1 LGFETPF
8 QEFVYLRSYS
18 RWLENEQRRETW
30 PETVGRYSDFMVK
43 RVPSD
48 HHVDFLEACT
58 AIEDSQVMPSMRAL
72 WAAGKALER
81 ENLAAYNCTYTV
93 INSPKVFA
101 EILYI
106 LMNGCGVGFSV
117 ERQYINR
124 LPQVPDRL
132 EESDEEIV
140 FEDSKLGWAEGYYR
154 FIRGLYAGKVYRCN
168 LDKIRPR
175 GARLKTFGGR
185 ASGPEPL
192 RQLIDFTGKVFKQAE
207 GRKLNSVECYDIACY
222 VANIVVVGGV
232 RRSATISLSNL
243 SDRRM
248 ANAKTGEFW
257 ASHPQRQLSNNSVA
271 YTEKPDC
278 TTFLEEWLNLAKS
291 KSGERGIFNREAAK
305 LWASTVGRRDPEGD
319 YGINPCGEI
328 LLLPEEGC
336 NLTEAVV
343 RPDDTLEI
351 LSAKV
356 RMATILGMVQSTLT
370 KFGFVGKGWSRNME
384 RERLLGVSLT
394 GLRDHPILGRMSR
407 PHELERWLSYLKV
420 QAVETAREWSEVLG
434 VSMPAAVT
442 CIKPSGTVS
451 TLVGASSGLHPRH
464 APYYLRRVRV
474 SNNDPIAQLLMQAGV
489 PHYPEVGQ
497 TYDNMTTTV
506 FEFPVKSPENSVFR
520 DNVSAIDQLE
530 YFLMVK
536 KHWCEH
542 NPSTTIYVKED
553 EWFEVGNWV
562 YRHWDM
568 ICGVTFLPYDGGV
581 YQLAPYEEITE
592 EQYEKAV
599 AAFPSINFEGLEWLE
614 STDNTEGA
622 REFACVSG
630 ACEI

>member
-1 LGFETPF
+1 MSHFDTPF

-18 RWLENEQRRETW
+18 RWLDSDQRRETW
-30 PETVGRYSDFMVK
+30 PETVGRYADFMIRRLPK
-43 RVPSD
+43 ELHPEFLQACMAIK
-48 HHVDFLEACT
+48 DFH
-58 AIEDSQVMPSMRAL
+58 VMPSMRAL
-72 WAAGKALER
+72 WSAGKALER

-93 INSPKVFA
+93 ISSPKVFA

-106 LMNGCGVGFSV
+106 LMNGCGIGFSV
-117 ERQYINR
+117 ERQHINR

-132 EESDEEIV
+132 EESGEEIV
-140 FEDSKLGWAEGYYR
+140 FEDSKLGWAEGYHR
-154 FIRGLYAGKVYRCN
+154 FIKGLYAGVFYRCN
-168 LDKIRPR
+168 LEKIRPR

-192 RQLIDFTGKVFKQAE
+192 RQLLDFTLKVFKQAV
-207 GRKLNSVECYDIACY
+207 GRKLNSIECYDIACY
-222 VANIVVVGGV
+222 IANIVVVGGV

-248 ANAKTGEFW
+248 ANAKSGEFW

-291 KSGERGIFNREAAK
+291 KSGERGIFNREAARK
-305 LWASTVGRRDPEGD
+305 WASTVGRRDPDGD

-328 LLLPEEGC
+328 LLLSEEGC
-336 NLTEAVV
+336 NLSEIVI
-343 RPDDTLEI
+343 RPEDDILGLED
-351 LSAKV
+351 KV
-356 RMATILGMVQSTLT
+356 KLATILGMVQSTLT
-370 KFGFVGKGWSRNME
+370 KFGFVGKGWRQNME

-394 GLRDHPILGRMSR
+394 GLRDHPILGRANDTAKK
-407 PHELERWLSYLKV
+407 WLSCLKKV
-420 QAVETAREWSEVLG
+420 SLATARQWSDALG
-434 VSMPAAVT
+434 VNMPAAIT

-451 TLVGASSGLHPRH
+451 TLVGASSGLHPRY

-474 SNNDPIAQLLMQAGV
+474 TNNDPVAQLLVQAGV
-489 PHYPEVGQ
+489 PHSPEVGQ
-497 TYDNMTTTV
+497 THDSMTTVV
-506 FEFPVKSPENSVFR
+506 FEFPIKSPIGSVFR
-520 DNVSAIDQLE
+520 DEVSALEQLE

-536 KHWCEH
+536 RFWCEH
-542 NPSTTIYVKED
+542 NPSTTIYVKDD

-562 YRHWDM
+562 YRNWDM
-568 ICGVTFLPYDGGV
+568 VCGLTFLPYDGGV
-581 YQLAPYEEITE
+581 YQLAPFEEITR
-592 EQYEKAV
+592 EQYEAKV
-599 AAFPSINFEGLEWLE
+599 ATFPSIDFDGLEWLE